1 MKILRKDW
9 ELINKIAWNI
19 LNLKL
24 EDSKKT
30 LNLGSSIDAFKLLGI
45 LNTPVFVHILI
56 SSLCRTINL
65 IRPETREMDIVRI
78 ANRALLIM
86 REIKKRRPNW
96 KFQFCPNNL
105 ANSKETLKKQKS
117 NQKYFSKISRLKN
130 FLIINQILS
139 QIEVDKS
146 YEENSHLFEALKGTK
161 REGQNSKLKWLFY
174 HKIPEL
180 PDLIEYK

>member
-1 MKILRKDW
+1 MEILRKDW
-9 ELINKIAWNI
+9 ELVNKIAWNI

-65 IRPETREMDIVRI
+65 IRPETTEMDIVRI
-78 ANRALLIM
+78 ANRALMIM

-105 ANSKETLKKQKS
+105 ANSKETMKRQKKQPE
-117 NQKYFSKISRLKN
+117 I
-130 FLIINQILS
+130 FL
-139 QIEVDKS
+139 
-146 YEENSHLFEALKGTK
+146 
-161 REGQNSKLKWLFY
+161 
-174 HKIPEL
+174 
-180 PDLIEYK
+180 

>member
-30 LNLGSSIDAFKLLGI
+30 LNLGSSIDAFRLLGI

-86 REIKKRRPNW
+86 R
-96 KFQFCPNNL
+96 
-105 ANSKETLKKQKS
+105 
-117 NQKYFSKISRLKN
+117 
-130 FLIINQILS
+130 
-139 QIEVDKS
+139 V
-146 YEENSHLFEALKGTK
+146 
-161 REGQNSKLKWLFY
+161 
-174 HKIPEL
+174 
-180 PDLIEYK
+180 

>member
-1 MKILRKDW
+1 MRCYLSLTDQAGTTQYCVNSACPLCYVQGQSGKTKKFYILV
-9 ELINKIAWNI
+9 A
-19 LNLKL
+19 
-24 EDSKKT
+24 
-30 LNLGSSIDAFKLLGI
+30 
-45 LNTPVFVHILI
+45 
-56 SSLCRTINL
+56 SLCCNL
-65 IRPETREMDIVRI
+65 IRPETNEMDIIRI

-139 QIEVDKS
+139 QIEVDKN

-161 REGQNSKLKWLFY
+161 REGKNYNIDTWSPRLTCKY
-174 HKIPEL
+174 
-180 PDLIEYK
+180 